1 MRAGITYKYTVLIE
15 TVCVSVE
22 EGEQQMHETVIMAES
37 IVKTYGPIKAVDG
50 LTLNI
55 RRGEVYSLLGP
66 NGAGKTTT
74 IEMLE
79 GMRRP
84 DSGKVSVLS
93 MDPWKNA
100 QTLRKRVGVI
110 PQDFNFIGKI
120 TPREAIRH
128 YCILFGVRDSSKELL
143 TMVNMTDMSD
153 VYFERLSGGQ
163 KQKLG
168 LCLAMAND
176 PEVIFLDEPTTGL
189 DPQARRNMWEVIRRL
204 KSEGKTLLL
213 TTHYLEEAERLAD
226 RVGIVDHGRMV
237 AEGTP
242 DDIIRE
248 HGNGLFLRISGNA
261 ALASRIKSAT
271 GLDCSSADGVVD
283 VKIDAN
289 EHIVNVLRVVES
301 EHAKLD
307 VLELRK
313 EGLEDVFVKMV
324 GKIEGVE

>member
-1 MRAGITYKYTVLIE
+1 MRVDISYKYTVLIE
-15 TVCVSVE
+15 TVCVHAE
-22 EGEQQMHETVIMAES
+22 EGEQQMPEIAIMAEGL
-37 IVKTYGPIKAVDG
+37 VKTYGQIKAVDG

-79 GMRRP
+79 GMRRQ
-84 DSGKVSVLS
+84 DSGRISILS

-100 QTLRKRVGVI
+100 KALRKRVGVI
-110 PQDFNFIGKI
+110 PQDFNFIRKI

-128 YCILFGVRDSSKELL
+128 YCILFGVRDNSKELL
-143 TMVNMTDMSD
+143 TMVDMTDMSN

-189 DPQARRNMWEVIRRL
+189 DPQARRNMWEVIKRL

-248 HGNGLFLRISGNA
+248 HGNGLFLRISGNT

-271 GLDCSSADGVVD
+271 GLDCSSADGIVN

-301 EHAKLD
+301 EHVKLD

>member
-1 MRAGITYKYTVLIE
+1 MSEIAIAAHGLVKSY
-15 TVCVSVE
+15 
-22 EGEQQMHETVIMAES
+22 GE
-37 IVKTYGPIKAVDG
+37 IKAVDG

-79 GMRRP
+79 GLRHP
-84 DSGKVSVLS
+84 DAGSISILS
-93 MDPWKNA
+93 MDPWKN
-100 QTLRKRVGVI
+100 TLELRKRVGVI
-110 PQDFNFIGKI
+110 PQGFNFIGKI

-128 YCILFGVRDSSKELL
+128 YCILFGVRDNSKELL
-143 TMVNMTDMSD
+143 SLVDLTDMTN
-153 VYFERLSGGQ
+153 VYFEHLSGGQ

-168 LCLAMAND
+168 LCLAMVND

-189 DPQARRNMWEVIRRL
+189 DPQARRNMWDVIKRL

-226 RVGIVDHGRMV
+226 RVGIVDHGRML

-248 HGNGLFLRISGNA
+248 HGNGLYLRISGNPG
-261 ALASRIKSAT
+261 LASRIRSAT
-271 GLDCSSADGVVD
+271 GLECTSADGLVD

-289 EHIVNVLRVVES
+289 ENIVNVLRVVES

-313 EGLEDVFVKMV
+313 EGLEDVFVRMV
-324 GKIEGVE
+324 GKVEAD